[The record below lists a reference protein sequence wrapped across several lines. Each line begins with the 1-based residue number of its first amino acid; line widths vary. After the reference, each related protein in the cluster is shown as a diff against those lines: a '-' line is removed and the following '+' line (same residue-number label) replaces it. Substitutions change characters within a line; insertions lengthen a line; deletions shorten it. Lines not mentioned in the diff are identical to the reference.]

1 MSHYFVTDNQ
11 LESKRRLITFKVAG
25 VVFELLSDRGV
36 FSKDELDP
44 GTQLLLETGLSLP
57 WQGRVGDIG
66 CGIGTVGIVLA
77 SQDPTSHV
85 YLTDINARAVE
96 LASENCR
103 RLQLTNTV
111 LHCQDGIGEW
121 PNDFDSLWLNPPI
134 RAGKTVIY
142 RLYQEAY
149 AHLKEGGFLL
159 VVIRKDQG
167 AETTERELL
176 KNFKEVHR
184 IARTKGYH
192 IYRANR

>member
-11 LESKRRLITFKVAG
+11 LESKRRLLTFKVAG
-25 VVFELLSDRGV
+25 VDFKLLSDRGV

-77 SQDPTSHV
+77 SRDPTSQV

-111 LHCQDGIGEW
+111 LQCQDGIREW

-184 IARTKGYH
+184 IARAKGYH